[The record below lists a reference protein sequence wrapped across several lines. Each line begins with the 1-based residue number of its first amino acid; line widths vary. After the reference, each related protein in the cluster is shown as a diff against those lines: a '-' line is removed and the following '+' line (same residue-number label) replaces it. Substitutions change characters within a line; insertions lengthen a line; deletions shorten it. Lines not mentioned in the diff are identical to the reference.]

1 MAASFKLTTGKIIL
15 SGVFMLLIILIGRPL
30 VFLTYT
36 YLRDREYKKENLPG
50 YSQDASNLNKTS
62 VDTVI
67 QLSAAGDSA
76 VAQIVN
82 LVKQSAA
89 SHKNISIAGAQHS
102 MGGHTIS
109 ANGIVLD
116 MKRFNYMRLDTL
128 NDVLLVGSGALWN
141 QVIPYLDNYGK
152 SVKIMQSNNSF
163 SVGGSVSVNC
173 HGWQPNSPPIA
184 SSVRSFR
191 LIKADGEIVTCSRTE
206 NEELFSLVLGGYGLF
221 GVILDLRLEVTDNKI
236 YSAKQYIIKSMDY
249 IREYDR
255 LAGSKPDIGLVY
267 GRINVNPDHF
277 MEEAILATYLTTDD
291 PVERLRPE
299 NTFAVFRRTLFR
311 SSANSDYGK
320 NLRWKLEKHAVMLI
334 NDKKFSRN
342 RLFSEGVETFQTTD
356 TGYTDILHEYFIPK
370 ARVPEFIE
378 ALRTELPRH
387 KRDLLNITLRN
398 VMKDEDAYMNYAD
411 EEVFGFVMLFNQ
423 KKDKEAE
430 QKMQYLTQR
439 LIDIALTLKGTYYLP
454 YRLHARQEQ
463 LHRAYPKAK
472 EFFSLKRKYDPGM
485 LFSNQFYKTY
495 GQW

>member
-1 MAASFKLTTGKIIL
+1 MT
-15 SGVFMLLIILIGRPL
+15 LIGRPV

-36 YLRDREYKKENLPG
+36 YLRDCEHKKENLSG
-50 YSQDASNLNKTS
+50 YSQDASHLNKTK
-62 VDTVI
+62 VATII
-67 QLSAAGDSA
+67 QLSVAPDSA
-76 VAQIVN
+76 VVQIVN
-82 LVKQSAA
+82 LIKQSAA

-116 MKRFNYMRLDTL
+116 MKQFNYMHLDTL
-128 NDVLLVGSGALWN
+128 NNVLLVGSGALWN

-163 SVGGSVSVNC
+163 SVGGSISVNC

-221 GVILDLRLEVTDNKI
+221 GVILDVWLEVTDNKI
-236 YSAKQYIIKSMDY
+236 YSAKQYIVKSRDY
-249 IREYDR
+249 IKKYDR
-255 LAGSKPDIGLVY
+255 LAANNPNIGLVY
-267 GRINVNPDHF
+267 GRINVNTGHF
-277 MEEAILATYLTTDD
+277 MEEAILATYLTTED
-291 PVERLRPE
+291 PVARLKPE
-299 NTFAVFRRTLFR
+299 NTFATFRRTLFR
-311 SSANSDYGK
+311 ASANSNYGK
-320 NLRWKLEKHAVMLI
+320 SLRWRMEKLAVKLMD
-334 NDKKFSRN
+334 DKKFSRN

-378 ALRTELPRH
+378 ALRKELPRH
-387 KRDLLNITLRN
+387 DIDLLNITLRN
-398 VMKDEDAYMNYAD
+398 VMKDEDSYMSYANG
-411 EEVFGFVMLFNQ
+411 EVFGFVMLFNQ

-454 YRLHARQEQ
+454 YRLHASQEQ

-472 EFFSLKRKYDPGM
+472 EFFNLKRKYDPGM

-495 GQW
+495 VQ